1 MQETK
6 ILLRKKKI
14 GCTFV
19 GLYIFFILGI
29 VVAIANLILNLSF
42 GSAFAVLMI
51 ILFCGGMG
59 YFLVLTSILNNP
71 PVVTL
76 NENGIEIVGL
86 GLLIKQT
93 AAWNE
98 IESVEVAYHDIQKE
112 DLLTIKLF
120 SPKAPILIS
129 PKSVN
134 DFDSFFALVKAH
146 FLAYQ
151 ATVVK
156 AAVELSQEMAKSEI
170 QPTAK
175 SSKKQTCEVVFDR
188 EERVES
194 SELGTTFIYKI
205 YTAPNAASAQTF
217 LAKTPV
223 NDTHLY
229 ILVNTPEGTTYCRDV
244 QGTYT
249 Q

>member
-1 MQETK
+1 
-6 ILLRKKKI
+6 
-14 GCTFV
+14 
-19 GLYIFFILGI
+19 
-29 VVAIANLILNLSF
+29 
-42 GSAFAVLMI
+42 MI

-120 SPKAPILIS
+120 PPKAPILIS

-156 AAVELSQEMAKSEI
+156 AAVELSQEMAKSEV
-170 QPTAK
+170 QA
-175 SSKKQTCEVVFDR
+175 SRKKF
-188 EERVES
+188 EETNRRS
-194 SELGTTFIYKI
+194 RFS
-205 YTAPNAASAQTF
+205 P
-217 LAKTPV
+217 
-223 NDTHLY
+223 
-229 ILVNTPEGTTYCRDV
+229 
-244 QGTYT
+244 
-249 Q
+249 